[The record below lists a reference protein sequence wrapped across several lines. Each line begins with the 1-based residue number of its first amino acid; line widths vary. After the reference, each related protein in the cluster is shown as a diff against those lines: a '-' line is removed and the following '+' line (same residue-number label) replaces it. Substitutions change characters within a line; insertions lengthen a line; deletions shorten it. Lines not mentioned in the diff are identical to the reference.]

1 MGKRERGGS
10 APKKKTLNL
19 AWNFVKRSADSHDDC
34 LSLSSVP
41 ACFRRVESRMYR
53 DCKREKPRCMIM
65 NIWMNNDSEIGGMI
79 KGYYRWQ
86 CHPQRN
92 AFLTN
97 LKRERARKHIPYAS
111 SSRCYAPHPKT
122 DVDISLHFLCYQLL
136 LGPTK
141 LIWLLDP
148 SSTYVHYPLRSIPR
162 APPQER
168 VF

>member
-1 MGKRERGGS
+1 MVYICLIADYLFSSSKKIIATRRNRRGTPVGKRERGGS

-41 ACFRRVESRMYR
+41 TCFRRVASRVYR

-65 NIWMNNDSEIGGMI
+65 NIWMNNGSEIGGMI

-111 SSRCYAPHPKT
+111 SSRCYAPTQRQTSTSPYT
-122 DVDISLHFLCYQLL
+122 SCAINLL
-136 LGPTK
+136 
-141 LIWLLDP
+141 
-148 SSTYVHYPLRSIPR
+148 SV
-162 APPQER
+162 PQS
-168 VF
+168 